1 MPDIRRILVPT
12 DFSETS
18 EAALAYALDLAK
30 RLGSSIHVLHVID
43 DVSFTAVYPDAISVE
58 LAAVRAQL
66 TDEARRRLDALVDR
80 CTARGVPATSEVTVG
95 RPARAISET
104 AAAQGSDLIVMAT
117 HGRSGLAHL
126 MLGSVAERVLRTA
139 PCAVLTVRDGAAAEG
154 LRNARERVEASTRRS

>member
-12 DFSETS
+12 DFSDRS
-18 EAALAYALDLAK
+18 DAALAYAIDLAK

-43 DVSFTAVYPDAISVE
+43 DASFTAVYPDAISVE
-58 LAAVRAQL
+58 LAGVRAQL
-66 TDEARRRLDALVDR
+66 TDEAKRRLDALADR
-80 CTARGVPATSEVTVG
+80 CTARGVPATSEVIVG

-104 AAAQGSDLIVMAT
+104 AAARGSDLIVMAT

-139 PCAVLTVRDGAAAEG
+139 PCAVLTVRAGAAAETPQ
-154 LRNARERVEASTRRS
+154 ETQDRVAAGTPRT